1 MKKMDYMAPEMEV
14 VMIKMQNKIMIT
26 SETPGTGGEGDEGDD
41 LD

>member
-14 VMIKMQNKIMIT
+14 VEIKMMDKILTT
-26 SETPGTGGEGDEGDD
+26 SETPGFGGEGNPDGD